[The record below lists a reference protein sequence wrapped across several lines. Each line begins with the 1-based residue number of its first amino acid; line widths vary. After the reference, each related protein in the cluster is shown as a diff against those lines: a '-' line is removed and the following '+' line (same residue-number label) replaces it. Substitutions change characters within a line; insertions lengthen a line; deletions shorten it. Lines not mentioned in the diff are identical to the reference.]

1 MIRLHKADYQFDK
14 LTQSFH
20 RDITKALMG
29 ELLWAVL
36 LEWGVIDILEE
47 VIVEVNSEKLIGE
60 EKSLIEYQ
68 GKQL

>member
-1 MIRLHKADYQFDK
+1 MIRLHKADYEFDK

-20 RDITKALMG
+20 RDITKALME

-36 LEWGVIDILEE
+36 LEWGVIDTLEE
-47 VIVEVNSEKLIGE
+47 VIVEVTSEKLIGE

-68 GKQL
+68 WK